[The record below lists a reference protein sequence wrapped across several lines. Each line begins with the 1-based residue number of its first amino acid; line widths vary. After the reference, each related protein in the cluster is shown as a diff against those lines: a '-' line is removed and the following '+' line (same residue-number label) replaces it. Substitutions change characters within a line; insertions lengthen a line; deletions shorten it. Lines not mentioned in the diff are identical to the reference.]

1 MRKDEEV
8 ENQKRKLK
16 ENINDLKAEIEYK
29 KNLIENY
36 EITLKKL

>member
-1 MRKDEEV
+1 MRKDEEY

-16 ENINDLKAEIEYK
+16 ENIIELKAEIEYK
-29 KNLIENY
+29 KNLVENY

>member
-29 KNLIENY
+29 KNLVENY